1 MNAQTTARTAELQPI
16 TEAWAEHRDAILRQ
30 TPSARKS
37 FGSYKPVIVRGDGS
51 TEICGQNAK
60 LSYKVWQGNR
70 PDPKS
75 AYVKHARGVTFDTRE
90 EAIQYARDCITQSAA
105 RMDTKIAE
113 YNARAA
119 LAKAGAL

>member
-1 MNAQTTARTAELQPI
+1 MNAQHATHTPGPI

-37 FGSYKPVIVRGDGS
+37 FGSYKPVIIRADGS

-60 LSYKVWQGNR
+60 VSYKIWQGAR

-75 AYVKHARGVTFDTRE
+75 MYVQHRRGATFDTRA
-90 EAIQYARDCITQSAA
+90 EAVEYARDCITQSAA
-105 RMDTKIAE
+105 RMDAKIAD